1 MKHVW
6 NRNKS
11 KVNDETSVF
20 ITITISIPWL
30 SNNNRYCR
38 SAIPLENILKDY
50 NLGPVLYML
59 IAQIYRNYRGKTYDH
74 LIDMFFAS
82 HE

>member
-1 MKHVW
+1 MKKKNQEQWKKEAIDTFKLNWLLTPVLRMKHVW

-38 SAIPLENILKDY
+38 SAIPLENILKD
-50 NLGPVLYML
+50 
-59 IAQIYRNYRGKTYDH
+59 
-74 LIDMFFAS
+74 
-82 HE
+82 